1 MKFYFLRLSAWF
13 SYTSFIARVCYP
25 VFRSRSRLRLY
36 SAELARVRPLWNIIV
51 ITIITIITVTV
62 VIRRTAGVEKKTT
75 MKKSARRTC
84 DLRVSHRQL
93 PRFPDGYVTISS
105 GLRACKRNGT
115 LRGSF
120 SPVTRCFIFCYRCRS
135 KRVICSERRKPSS
148 PRRARPP
155 SKLGGEAYG
164 TDPRGRLVKTRRG
177 PADTSNFLSRD
188 PYAFCRHSP
197 TRVFTENYRFFRFF
211 FPIGHLRCLL
221 LAEKQVQ

>member
-1 MKFYFLRLSAWF
+1 MFHNAWF
-13 SYTSFIARVCYP
+13 LWNFIFWDSVRGFLTLHLPRARARVCYP

-36 SAELARVRPLWNIIV
+36 SAELARVRPLWNTIV

-62 VIRRTAGVEKKTT
+62 AIRRTAGVEKKTT

-105 GLRACKRNGT
+105 GWRACKRNGT

-120 SPVTRCFIFCYRCRS
+120 SLVTRCFIFCYRCRS

-148 PRRARPP
+148 PRRTRPS
-155 SKLGGEAYG
+155 SKLGGRRTARTRADDSSKRAAG
-164 TDPRGRLVKTRRG
+164 PPTRRTLCRVILTRF
-177 PADTSNFLSRD
+177 AATLRRAFLPRITDSLG
-188 PYAFCRHSP
+188 FFSP
-197 TRVFTENYRFFRFF
+197 
-211 FPIGHLRCLL
+211 
-221 LAEKQVQ
+221 